1 MRGASLRGRKRVA
14 NVMAYQRVE
23 VLTGTELRRNYTP
36 AEKVRMVEEAF
47 RPGVVVTKAARRLGV
62 HESLLYRWRGLMKAS
77 GTAVAEPSSFVAV
90 TITPEPTLTEPPVV
104 ELPGPLPPPA
114 TLATSPAILEVIL
127 PGGARLRLEGPVD
140 PALAAAVVGA
150 LA

>member
-1 MRGASLRGRKRVA
+1 
-14 NVMAYQRVE
+14 MAYQRIE
-23 VLTGTELRRNYTP
+23 VLTGTERRRNYTP

-47 RPGVVVTKAARRLGV
+47 RPGVVVMEAARRLGV
-62 HESLLYRWRGLMKAS
+62 HESLLYRWRRLMKAT

-90 TITPEPTLTEPPVV
+90 TITPEPIATEPLVKAP
-104 ELPGPLPPPA
+104 EPPPLPMTPA
-114 TLATSPAILEVIL
+114 ASPAAILEVIL

-140 PALAAAVVGA
+140 PALAAVVVGA

>member
-1 MRGASLRGRKRVA
+1 
-14 NVMAYQRVE
+14 MAYQRVE
-23 VLTGTELRRNYTP
+23 VLTGTERRRNYTP

-47 RPGVVVTKAARRLGV
+47 RPGVVVTEAARRFGV
-62 HESLLYRWRGLMKAS
+62 HESLLYRWRRLMTAA
-77 GTAVAEPSSFVAV
+77 GTTVAEPSNFVAV
-90 TITPEPTLTEPPVV
+90 TITPEPIVTEPP
-104 ELPGPLPPPA
+104 EPEPRGPLPSPA
-114 TLATSPAILEVIL
+114 IPTASPAAILEVIL

>member
-1 MRGASLRGRKRVA
+1 MT
-14 NVMAYQRVE
+14 YQRVE
-23 VLTGTELRRNYTP
+23 VLTGTERRRNYTP

-47 RPGVVVTKAARRLGV
+47 RPGVVVTEVARRLGV

-90 TITPEPTLTEPPVV
+90 TITPEPTVTEPSVV
-104 ELPGPLPPPA
+104 EPPEPLPLPA
-114 TLATSPAILEVIL
+114 ARPAVLEVIL
-127 PGGARLRLEGPVD
+127 PSGARLRLEGPVD
-140 PALAAAVVGA
+140 PALAVAVVGA